1 MRRFTDILVLF
12 AVAASV
18 ASCASVEVDDIKI
31 DSARKVQFDITVT
44 REGKIV
50 TKSGMGVTKSAFV
63 TDEYAKATL
72 DEDTPFGLIGID
84 RASGKLLIDNER
96 VSSDRNGNW
105 GGYFDEYM
113 WGSAKKIELSAY
125 YPYMSSVAYGDSYKT
140 YAIPYTASEVDA
152 GPLVSKT
159 VEKAIAQL
167 NMVPLEFQHITND
180 IGFKICDAT
189 PAKELQGF
197 VHIRK
202 LIAMNV
208 ASAGVYI
215 DTIGTNNGLWK
226 KVGYYRN
233 EVVFDGDEKV
243 GVGSD
248 NELFVGYDRLC
259 DNFQDSHRFYSVPDE
274 IKMGR
279 QYVEVVYDIDG
290 FTLNNFTYA
299 PVKNQVAKYLIY
311 GLLPDNVFQ
320 YGKQYTFHIGIDISS
335 VYSEITFSP
344 SVSDWE
350 TKIYENNNVF

>member
-1 MRRFTDILVLF
+1 MFKRLSYAILLSF
-12 AVAASV
+12 LAIG
-18 ASCASVEVDDIKI
+18 CASIDMDEPKA
-31 DSARKVQFDITVT
+31 DSAKKLNFDITVT

-50 TKSGMGVTKSAFV
+50 TKSGMGVLSTKAASI
-63 TDEYAKATL
+63 TDSDLKASL
-72 DEDTPFGLIGID
+72 DPDTPFGLIGID
-84 RASGKLLIDNER
+84 RVNKSLVIDNER
-96 VSSDRNGNW
+96 VTSDANGNW

-113 WGSAKKIELSAY
+113 WSQSKKIEFSAY
-125 YPYMSSVAYGDSYKT
+125 YPYMSSVVYGDSYET
-140 YAIPYTASEVDA
+140 YAIPYTANEVDA

-159 VEKAIAQL
+159 VEKAVAQL

-189 PAKELQGF
+189 PAAALQGL
-197 VHIRK
+197 VHIKK
-202 LIAMNV
+202 LTYYNV
-208 ASAGVYI
+208 ASAGVYV
-215 DTIGTNNGLWK
+215 DTVGTNKGLWK

-233 EVVFDGDEKV
+233 EVVFEGDAKL

-248 NELFVGYDRLC
+248 NELFVGYDKLC
-259 DNFQDSHRFYSVPDE
+259 DNFQESHRFYSVPDE
-274 IKMGR
+274 IKIGK
-279 QYVEVVYDIDG
+279 QFVEVVYDIDG

-311 GLLPDNVFQ
+311 GLLPDNVFK

-350 TKIYENNNVF
+350 TLIYENNDIF